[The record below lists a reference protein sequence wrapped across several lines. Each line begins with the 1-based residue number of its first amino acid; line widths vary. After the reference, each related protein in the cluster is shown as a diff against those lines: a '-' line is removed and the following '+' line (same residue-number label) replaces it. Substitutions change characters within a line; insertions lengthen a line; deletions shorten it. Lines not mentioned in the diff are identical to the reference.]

1 MSRLVAPL
9 LIVWLA
15 APAAADMRDVRNC
28 VEENMPRRSIVQE
41 LTLRV
46 QEASGEET
54 FSARFRLYWRRLAGD
69 ERRILLRFTAPD
81 DLKGAAVLV
90 QTRPGRERH
99 VYLYLPEMG
108 KPRRVMSR
116 GQLDTFL
123 GQANLGIE
131 ELELLLDPVRSKRK
145 KLLPQSR
152 DVEGRRTWVLEERN
166 SGGADSRYARTLTF
180 IDREYCIPVRAELFG
195 ADGST
200 KKVLSVDVA
209 TVTREVESW
218 VPRNLIFHDLERNSD
233 TVLQVDDITVD
244 SEFSPA
250 LLTVEALAR

>member
-9 LIVWLA
+9 LIVLLG
-15 APAAADMRDVRNC
+15 APAAADMRDVRDC

-46 QEASGEET
+46 QEAGGEET
-54 FSARFRLYWRRLAGD
+54 FTARFKLYWRRMQGN
-69 ERRILLRFTAPD
+69 ERRILLRFTSPD
-81 DLKGAAVLV
+81 DLKRAAVLV
-90 QTRPGRERH
+90 QTKPGRRR

-145 KLLPQSR
+145 KLLPRSQE
-152 DVEGRRTWVLEERN
+152 VEGRRTWILEERTA
-166 SGGADSRYARTLTF
+166 GEADSRYDRTLIF
-180 IDREYCIPVRAELFG
+180 IDQEYCIPVRAELFG

-200 KKVLSVDVA
+200 KKVLTVDVA

-218 VPRNLIFHDLERNSD
+218 VPRSLTFHDLERNSD
-233 TVLQVDDITVD
+233 TILQVDDIDVD

>member
-1 MSRLVAPL
+1 VSRLAAPL
-9 LIVWLA
+9 LIALLG

-28 VEENMPRRSIVQE
+28 VEENMPRLSIVQE

-46 QEASGEET
+46 REESGEET
-54 FSARFRLYWRRLAGD
+54 FTARFKLYWRRLSGD
-69 ERRILLRFTAPD
+69 ERRILLRFAAPD

-90 QTRPGRERH
+90 ESKPGGRRQ
-99 VYLYLPEMG
+99 VFLYLPELG

-145 KLLPQSR
+145 KLLPRSQE
-152 DVEGRRTWVLEERN
+152 VEGRRTWILEERTA
-166 SGGADSRYARTLTF
+166 GEADSRYDRTLIF

-200 KKVLSVDVA
+200 KKVLTVDVA

-218 VPRNLIFHDLERNSD
+218 VPRSLIFHDLERNSD
-233 TVLQVDDITVD
+233 TILQVDDIDVD